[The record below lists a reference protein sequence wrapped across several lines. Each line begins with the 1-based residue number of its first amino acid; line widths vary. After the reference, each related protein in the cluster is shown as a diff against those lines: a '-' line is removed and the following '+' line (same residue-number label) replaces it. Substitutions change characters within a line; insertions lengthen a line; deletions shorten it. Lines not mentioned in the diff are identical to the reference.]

1 MQTKFRYYNLKKINL
16 ISCNLSAF
24 TWYNMKAMK
33 DKEKDKSFA
42 DLGM

>member
-1 MQTKFRYYNLKKINL
+1 
-16 ISCNLSAF
+16 
-24 TWYNMKAMK
+24 MKAMK